1 MKATRRHAMLPP
13 ADPAATTLALRKRVM
28 KNDCIHSDPL
38 VHEARKAVADLL
50 LACRIQHARNPALP
64 VPADAAIEHLADLLA
79 SRPAY
84 ASRRGHYQPFGL
96 RHGSR

>member
-1 MKATRRHAMLPP
+1 
-13 ADPAATTLALRKRVM
+13 M

-50 LACRIQHARNPALP
+50 LTCRMRHANAARGIATP
-64 VPADAAIEHLADLLA
+64 VPADAAIDQLANLLA
-79 SRPAY
+79 TRPRY

-96 RHGSR
+96 RHSPR